1 VAYHDDFYGPL
12 RDRLNAGEESDRVLM
27 RWDLASERAIR
38 AAEGELREPELA
50 EGGVVLREGAG
61 GEPAIDGAFEANGTL
76 LAWIPED
83 IVRIRAERPDCAHAW
98 RHAVRRTVG
107 RFLADGYRAEEIT
120 RSGWLVL
127 TR

>member
-1 VAYHDDFYGPL
+1 
-12 RDRLNAGEESDRVLM
+12 VLM
-27 RWDLASERAIR
+27 RWDLASARAIR
-38 AAEGELREPELA
+38 AAEGEAHEPDPV
-50 EGGVVLREGAG
+50 EGGIVLRAGAD
-61 GEPAIDGAFEANGTL
+61 GEPAVDGAHEPNGPL

-83 IVRIRAERPDCAHAW
+83 IVRIRAERPDLARDW
-98 RHAVRRTVG
+98 RHAARRTVG